1 VEINSD
7 HRETLERIFRHPAS
21 GNIEWR
27 QVTSLLDAVGATT
40 QEHNGKLKITLGD
53 ETEVIRPPHGKDIDK
68 QLVVDLRRMLRNA
81 GVEARAQD
89 QGSRRA

>member
-27 QVTSLLDAVGATT
+27 QVTSLLDAVGAAT
-40 QEHNGKLKITLGD
+40 QEHNGKLRITLGD

-81 GVEARAQD
+81 GIEPAN
-89 QGSRRA
+89 